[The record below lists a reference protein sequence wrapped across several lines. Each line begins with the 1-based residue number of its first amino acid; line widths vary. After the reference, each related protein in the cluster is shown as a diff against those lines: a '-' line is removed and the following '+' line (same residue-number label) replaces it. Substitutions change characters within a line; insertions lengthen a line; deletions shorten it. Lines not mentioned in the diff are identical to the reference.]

1 MSRTKIQQWAS
12 AIALLVAVHG
22 GTARA
27 DQGARNARS
36 TASVTRKL
44 LDQRP
49 VEGTPGLQTQL
60 WLIEYPPGA
69 SAPPHHHPVPGIG
82 YVIEGAFDSA
92 FADGPVQHVGAG
104 QSFVDPAQV
113 QHRLFRNSSADHPL
127 RFLVAYTLPSGAPTF
142 EMDGPRVR
150 LEPAAKP
157 IVIERDAL
165 YPETVEADSRAGRLL
180 VSSVREG
187 AVYAVG
193 LDGSSKPLVR
203 DDRLISVLGIA
214 IDQRSNRLWVTNSDL
229 GVGLRRSAQGPKKLA
244 GVGSYDLSSGRA
256 LQYADLASLVPAD
269 HLINGITVDADGNA
283 YATDSFAPAIYRV
296 DPSGHPSVF
305 LTDDEFRGPGIN
317 LNGIVYHP
325 KGFLLA
331 VKKSDGAL
339 YRIPLADPRHFSRV
353 HVPATFVGG
362 DGILLAGPEH
372 MLVISNRTPGFAS
385 NTAFVLQSKDDWL
398 SAEVTES
405 KPLGDGYP
413 TTCTALDGQL
423 YLLSSHLDEW
433 ISSTGATRSTL
444 LSHARRGELRALGTL
459 VP

>member
-1 MSRTKIQQWAS
+1 
-12 AIALLVAVHG
+12 
-22 GTARA
+22 
-27 DQGARNARS
+27 
-36 TASVTRKL
+36 
-44 LDQRP
+44 
-49 VEGTPGLQTQL
+49 
-60 WLIEYPPGA
+60 
-69 SAPPHHHPVPGIG
+69 
-82 YVIEGAFDSA
+82 
-92 FADGPVQHVGAG
+92 
-104 QSFVDPAQV
+104 
-113 QHRLFRNSSADHPL
+113 LFRNSSADHPL

-142 EMDGPRVR
+142 EIDEPRVG
-150 LEPAAKP
+150 LKPGAKS

-165 YPETVEADSRAGRLL
+165 YPETVEADARARRLL

-214 IDQRSNRLWVTNSDL
+214 VDPHTNRLWVTNSDL

-244 GVGSYDLSSGRA
+244 AVGSYDLSSGRA
-256 LQYADLASLVPAD
+256 LQYTDLASLVPGD

-296 DPSGHPSVF
+296 EPSGHASVF
-305 LTDDEFRGPGIN
+305 LRNDEFRGPGIN

-339 YRIPLADPRHFSRV
+339 YRIPLADPRHFSRI

-362 DGILLAGPEH
+362 DGVLLAGPEH
-372 MLVISNRTPGFAS
+372 LIVIANRTPGFTS
-385 NTAFVLQSKDDWL
+385 NAAFVLQSKDDWA
-398 SAEVTES
+398 SAEVTDS

-413 TTCTALDGQL
+413 TTCTALDGNL

-433 ISSTGATRSTL
+433 ISSTDAARSAL
-444 LSHARRGELRALGTL
+444 LSHARHGELRALGRI